1 MIIVL
6 RARNIWSAL
15 PWIVLRYRPVNE
27 PGPRARHV
35 DDHVTK
41 RKIRS
46 GVDIDLPPV
55 TDWPDAFNLISPS
68 IRLST

>member
-1 MIIVL
+1 MIIAL
-6 RARNIWSAL
+6 AARNIWSAL

-46 GVDIDLPPV
+46 GVDIV

>member
-1 MIIVL
+1 MIIAL
-6 RARNIWSAL
+6 AARNIWSAL

-55 TDWPDAFNLISPS
+55 TN
-68 IRLST
+68 